1 MFQHEKPDEILEAAG
16 LPYQVKQHRKKTE
29 DLKIA
34 PPAVMAIYQL

>member
-16 LPYQVKQHRKKTE
+16 LPYQVKQHRKKAE